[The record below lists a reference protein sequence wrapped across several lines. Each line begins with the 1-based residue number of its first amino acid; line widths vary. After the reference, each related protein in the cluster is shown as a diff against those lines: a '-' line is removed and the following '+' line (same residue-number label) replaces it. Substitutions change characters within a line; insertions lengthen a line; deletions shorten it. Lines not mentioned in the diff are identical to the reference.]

1 MLLVNALAGPAAQVS
16 FGSSEEFVGRGD
28 AEEIEE
34 YSHKISNE
42 HADGMIKLAIEH
54 ANELVEQAPRPPSW
68 PR

>member
-1 MLLVNALAGPAAQVS
+1 VS
-16 FGSSEEFVGRGD
+16 FASSEEFVDRED

-42 HADGMIKLAIEH
+42 HADGVIKAAIEH
-54 ANELVEQAPRPPSW
+54 ANELVERAPRPPSW